1 MALIKCPEC
10 GRDISDQA
18 EICIGC
24 GCPIKRKTDDSGGKE
39 KGNGKVGIIAIV
51 IGICVILGVFIAMS
65 LLNRS
70 DDDTPADKTIEVIQK
85 DLAQDIII
93 KRILYNEELNACI
106 AVYSLSGVQDMAM
119 VNLEDQS
126 VLYWS
131 KCNEATEL
139 MEKTTGDE
147 SKKYAEM
154 VIEYADFIMEWHN
167 IRMKGI
173 ENSGWIELE

>member
-1 MALIKCPEC
+1 
-10 GRDISDQA
+10 
-18 EICIGC
+18 
-24 GCPIKRKTDDSGGKE
+24 
-39 KGNGKVGIIAIV
+39 
-51 IGICVILGVFIAMS
+51 
-65 LLNRS
+65 
-70 DDDTPADKTIEVIQK
+70 
-85 DLAQDIII
+85 
-93 KRILYNEELNACI
+93 
-106 AVYSLSGVQDMAM
+106 M

-147 SKKYAEM
+147 SKKYAKM